1 MMQLPVRKIPDFDLD
16 ELVYSDIK
24 VLESGA
30 KQAYVNYG
38 PDNERLILQTPRF
51 TLPFNMSVFDKG
63 GPPKYSIEASFR
75 GMESYPK
82 LQEFHDKFQALDEK
96 LITDGMSNSMAW
108 FKKKKTTREVVEALF
123 HKQIK
128 LSRDK
133 ISGEPDGRFP
143 PTIRFKLPFRNDKF
157 QFKVYNLGTREE
169 INLGETP
176 LNQLL
181 VKGSSVK
188 ALVQCSGLWFASG
201 RFGCTWNVVQL
212 RVRVP
217 ARLTTYSFLADSDD
231 EENEDETTQTSL
243 PTSGTQ
249 VEDSDDDDDD
259 DDSDSESDAKPVTPV
274 KIVKKRRGRKKKN

>member
-1 MMQLPVRKIPDFDLD
+1 M
-16 ELVYSDIK
+16 
-24 VLESGA
+24 
-30 KQAYVNYG
+30 
-38 PDNERLILQTPRF
+38 
-51 TLPFNMSVFDKG
+51 
-63 GPPKYSIEASFR
+63 
-75 GMESYPK
+75 
-82 LQEFHDKFQALDEK
+82 
-96 LITDGMSNSMAW
+96 
-108 FKKKKTTREVVEALF
+108 
-123 HKQIK
+123 
-128 LSRDK
+128 
-133 ISGEPDGRFP
+133 
-143 PTIRFKLPFRNDKF
+143 
-157 QFKVYNLGTREE
+157 
-169 INLGETP
+169 
-176 LNQLL
+176 
-181 VKGSSVK
+181 K